1 MKKERETIAAR
12 ARVAVIVLA
21 GMIVVG
27 AAKAEDAAPTFGA
40 KRQVVVSAE
49 RVFGFAYATRSEDE
63 SGDGVAATFNHTG
76 TAFGPLGGAVA
87 ATELYTVPR
96 LAVDAFW
103 RRFTLGSAVTFFR
116 ASLEENARPAL
127 TFYEPPAMMD
137 VLVLA
142 PRAGYLVALGHFVNI
157 WPRVGFTYVL
167 AHSSTTYDVAGSAQ
181 AVPQGPTTSTIVLY
195 ALTLEAPVAIRLV
208 EHVLIVAGPSLD
220 VGLDG
225 RETVNG
231 QPRSQSA
238 TIRET
243 DLGVTCGLAGY
254 F

>member
-1 MKKERETIAAR
+1 MKRARETIAAC
-12 ARVAVIVLA
+12 ARVTVIVLA
-21 GMIVVG
+21 AMIVAG
-27 AAKAEDAAPTFGA
+27 AVRAEDAAPTFGA
-40 KRQVVVSAE
+40 KRQVVISAE
-49 RVFGFAYATRSEDE
+49 RLFGFAYATRSEDE
-63 SGDGVAATFNHTG
+63 SGEVAATFNHAG

-96 LAVDAFW
+96 LAVDVVW

-127 TFYEPPAMMD
+127 AFYQPPSTMD

-142 PRAGYLVALGHFVNI
+142 PRAGYLVALGRFVNI

-167 AHSSTTYDVAGSAQ
+167 AHSSTTFDAAGSAQ
-181 AVPQGPTTSTIVLY
+181 AVPQGPTTSTIGLY
-195 ALTLEAPVAIRLV
+195 ALTLEAPVAIRVV
-208 EHVLIVAGPSLD
+208 EHVLIMAGPSLD
-220 VGLDG
+220 LGLDG

-238 TIRET
+238 TIHET